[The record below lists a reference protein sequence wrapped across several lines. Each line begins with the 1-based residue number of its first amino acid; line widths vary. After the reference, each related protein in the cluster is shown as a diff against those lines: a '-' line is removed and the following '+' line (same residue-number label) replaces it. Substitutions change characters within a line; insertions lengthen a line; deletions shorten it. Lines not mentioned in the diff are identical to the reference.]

1 MKKMN
6 PKDIL
11 IPAVALL
18 IICLV
23 ATTLLAGTNL
33 ITSEKI
39 ALNAVETEKASR
51 MLVLPEGKSYGEVV
65 SLDNGITYCVGT
77 DDSGNQVGYVFTAG
91 AKGYGGTVAVMVGLD
106 NDGVI
111 TGIEILSHA
120 ETPGLGANAVKP
132 DFKNRFT
139 GKSGTLTVDKV
150 SNDGQNVQ
158 AITAATIT
166 SKAVTNAVNL
176 VTAAFEE
183 INNAGGENNG

>member
-18 IICLV
+18 VICLV
-23 ATTLLAGTNL
+23 ATTLLAGTNV

-39 ALNAVETEKASR
+39 AINAVETEKMSR
-51 MLVLPEGKSYGEVV
+51 MLVLPEGKNYGEVTT
-65 SLDNGITYCVGT
+65 LPGGITYCAGT

-91 AKGYGGTVAVMVGLD
+91 AKGYGGTVSVMVGLD
-106 NDGVI
+106 NEGVI
-111 TGIEILSHA
+111 TGVEILSHA

-132 DFKNRFT
+132 DFKNRFL

-150 SNDGQNVQ
+150 SNDGQNIQ

-166 SKAVTNAVNL
+166 SKAVTAAVNS

-183 INNAGGENNG
+183 LNLTGGESNG